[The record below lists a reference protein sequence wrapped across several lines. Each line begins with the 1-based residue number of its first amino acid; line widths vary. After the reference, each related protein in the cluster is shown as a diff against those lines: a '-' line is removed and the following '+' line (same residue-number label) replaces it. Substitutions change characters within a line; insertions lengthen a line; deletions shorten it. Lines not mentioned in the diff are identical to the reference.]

1 MSLHCLGAH
10 LSKYFILFFPF
21 WIPQRVPSWW
31 AAVGCDLTL
40 CIMRWWSILFVLSVY
55 NITGQN
61 NQEKQML
68 SSVSDFQP
76 SSYEKNYPH
85 IFSIMEKLC
94 LNDLF
99 TSCHVWSKFF
109 FFFLASRTV
118 PFRENPCVL
127 GSKKLIQIL
136 LKSYLL
142 MDINDILEQALQL
155 ANSKSERQI
164 LIQTSSGQYD
174 CKAHSGL

>member
-10 LSKYFILFFPF
+10 LSKCFILFFPF

-61 NQEKQML
+61 NKEKQML

-85 IFSIMEKLC
+85 IFCIMEKLC

-109 FFFLASRTV
+109 FFFWQVGLFLSGKILV
-118 PFRENPCVL
+118 FLVL
-127 GSKKLIQIL
+127 RNWSKYFSNHICLWILMTFWNKHFNWQIV
-136 LKSYLL
+136 KVKGKY
-142 MDINDILEQALQL
+142 
-155 ANSKSERQI
+155 
-164 LIQTSSGQYD
+164 
-174 CKAHSGL
+174 

>member
-10 LSKYFILFFPF
+10 LSKCFILFFPF

-85 IFSIMEKLC
+85 MFSIMEKLC

-99 TSCHVWSKFF
+99 TSCHVWNKF

-136 LKSYLL
+136 FKSYLF
-142 MDINDILEQALQL
+142 MDTNGILEQALQL
-155 ANSKSERQI
+155 ASSKSERQI

>member
-1 MSLHCLGAH
+1 MDARIWTHWYSSLYMSLHCLGAH
-10 LSKYFILFFPF
+10 LSKCFILFFPF

-85 IFSIMEKLC
+85 LFSIMEKLC

-109 FFFLASRTV
+109 FFSLSGKIL
-118 PFRENPCVL
+118 VL
-127 GSKKLIQIL
+127 LVLRNWSKYFSNHICLWIQMTFWN
-136 LKSYLL
+136 KHF
-142 MDINDILEQALQL
+142 NW
-155 ANSKSERQI
+155 QI
-164 LIQTSSGQYD
+164 VKVKGKY
-174 CKAHSGL
+174 